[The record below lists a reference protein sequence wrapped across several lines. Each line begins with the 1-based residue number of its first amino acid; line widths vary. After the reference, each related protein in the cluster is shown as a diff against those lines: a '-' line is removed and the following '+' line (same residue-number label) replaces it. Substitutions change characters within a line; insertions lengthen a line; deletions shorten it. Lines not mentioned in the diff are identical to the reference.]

1 MLRTLL
7 IRYFEELKV
16 NESDKGQVPLGA
28 QTSGIPIG
36 AAPMGCSS
44 CLPQRS

>member
-7 IRYFEELKV
+7 RRYFEELKV
-16 NESDKGQVPLGA
+16 NERFKVQVRPVA
-28 QTSGIPIG
+28 QTSGVPIG

-44 CLPQRS
+44 CLPRR